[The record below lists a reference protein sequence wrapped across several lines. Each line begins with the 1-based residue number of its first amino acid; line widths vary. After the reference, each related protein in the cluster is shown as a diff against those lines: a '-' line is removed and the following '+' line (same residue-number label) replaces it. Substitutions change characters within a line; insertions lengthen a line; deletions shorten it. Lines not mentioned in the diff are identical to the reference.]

1 MKKIILISLL
11 FMTILSSCGTNN
23 PTNNTS
29 VSINNTETSTG
40 TQNSVEQNY
49 LYVDVR
55 TDEEWAEGHID
66 WAVHLTLA
74 DVEAGKTEILPKD
87 KELRVYCRSGRRSA
101 QAIEALKKQGFTNLV
116 NAWGMKDIKDVTIV
130 K

>member
-1 MKKIILISLL
+1 M
-11 FMTILSSCGTNN
+11 MTLASCGTNPSAN
-23 PTNNTS
+23 QETAS
-29 VSINNTETSTG
+29 GKQNTET
-40 TQNSVEQNY
+40 VAEQNFVY
-49 LYVDVR
+49 IDVR
-55 TDEEWAEGHID
+55 TDEEWAEWHID
-66 WAVHLTLA
+66 WAIHLTLA

-116 NAWGMKDIKDVTIV
+116 NAWGMKDVKDVTIV

>member
-1 MKKIILISLL
+1 MKKIVTISLL
-11 FMTILSSCGTNN
+11 LLITLSSCGTDN
-23 PTNNTS
+23 S
-29 VSINNTETSTG
+29 ANNTEKTSSKWE
-40 TQNSVEQNY
+40 TQSSVESNY

-55 TDEEWAEGHID
+55 TDEEWAEWHID
-66 WAVHLTLA
+66 WAIHLTLA

-116 NAWGMKDIKDVTIV
+116 NAWWMKDIKDVTIV

>member
-1 MKKIILISLL
+1 MIRTIISFFLI
-11 FMTILSSCGTNN
+11 MVTIVSCGTNN
-23 PTNNTS
+23 AANNE
-29 VSINNTETSTG
+29 NTTA
-40 TQNSVEQNY
+40 TQNISNSVEQNFV
-49 LYVDVR
+49 YVDVR
-55 TDEEWAEGHID
+55 TDEEWNEGHVDGAIH
-66 WAVHLTLA
+66 VTLA

-116 NAWGMKDIKDVTIV
+116 NAWGMKDVKDVTIV

>member
-1 MKKIILISLL
+1 MIRTIISFFLIM
-11 FMTILSSCGTNN
+11 MTLASCGTNPSAN
-23 PTNNTS
+23 QETAS
-29 VSINNTETSTG
+29 GKQNTET
-40 TQNSVEQNY
+40 VAEQNFVY
-49 LYVDVR
+49 IDVR
-55 TDEEWAEGHID
+55 TDEEWAEWHID
-66 WAVHLTLA
+66 WAIHLTLA

-116 NAWGMKDIKDVTIV
+116 NAWGMKDVKDVTIV

>member
-1 MKKIILISLL
+1 MKKIFTISLL
-11 FMTILSSCGTNN
+11 LLITLSSCGTDN
-23 PTNNTS
+23 S
-29 VSINNTETSTG
+29 ANNTEKTSSTWE
-40 TQNSVEQNY
+40 TQSSVESNY

-55 TDEEWAEGHID
+55 TDEEWAEWHID
-66 WAVHLTLA
+66 WAIHLTLA

-116 NAWGMKDIKDVTIV
+116 NAWWMKDIKDVTIV